1 MQPVRRSSLID
12 QVTDLLRAEIADGR
26 WAVGERIP
34 VEAELVRLTG
44 VGRNTVREAVQ
55 SLVHAGL
62 LERRQGSGTYVM
74 ATSEVS
80 GVLGSY
86 LSAAQHREVLELRLA
101 LDVTAARLA
110 AERRTDQDVEVLRS
124 VLAERARARS
134 SGDDPATAA
143 ADLALHRAVIAASGN
158 SVYGDVYDSL
168 VPTLEAAIAANVQEI
183 DDKYDDEHED
193 MVDAIIERDPE
204 RASRS
209 ARCLLNELL
218 KMRS

>member
-1 MQPVRRSSLID
+1 M
-12 QVTDLLRAEIADGR
+12 
-26 WAVGERIP
+26 
-34 VEAELVRLTG
+34 
-44 VGRNTVREAVQ
+44 
-55 SLVHAGL
+55 
-62 LERRQGSGTYVM
+62 
-74 ATSEVS
+74 
-80 GVLGSY
+80 
-86 LSAAQHREVLELRLA
+86 
-101 LDVTAARLA
+101 TAARLA
-110 AERRTDQDVEVLRS
+110 AERRTDHDVEVLRS
-124 VLAERARARS
+124 VLATRAQARS
-134 SGDDPATAA
+134 SGDDAATAA

-218 KMRS
+218 RMRS